1 MKYSY
6 ERDVMNIYRAAI
18 SAILLAAFSMMI
30 PSAGTAEK
38 LDEKEKQG
46 WLESGRRISM
56 GGLTHR
62 RDEAPPGRFEL
73 LMPSGGVRAILAAG
87 DSVWVGTDG
96 GLFIWVPGADTV
108 LTESGSRLVSVTS
121 LMAGENGEIWVGGEA
136 GISVR
141 RDWGW
146 DRFTAGD
153 HPFFSRITDISHGEG
168 KIWIST
174 WGQGCGYVVGDSL
187 TIMTRADSLLDDR
200 VTCVVE
206 QSDNTIWI
214 GTDSGVCRADSFSW
228 NSMRYGSRIPIGR
241 VRDIILTEE
250 GDLFVS
256 VARQGVA
263 RYSLGRVNIY
273 GPGQGLPDRDI
284 YQFGLDAGALVWAVG
299 RYGLSTWDG
308 SGWTPLRLAGI
319 SLGDHDYLS
328 VEHDL
333 EGNTYLGTA
342 GGTLASVARDSYL
355 ETQLPANGPESKIGL
370 IVSSGRT
377 MLLAGSR
384 AVYRFDG
391 GFTPIG
397 LPGKWFEGTVT
408 GLVPEQGGR
417 LWLSTRFG
425 ILHHTGSAWEVFDRR
440 QGLPTEHFTCAAGQG
455 GELWFGTFDRGVLR
469 LTSGGWVHYRS
480 RHGLPDERI
489 SAIAADRSGTVWV
502 TTMSGRVARFTG
514 DEWETLDIAGTSPG
528 QGAIVMPEDSIFLD
542 DPAVR
547 ILPSRG
553 REMEGSFAPVIGL
566 DGSGRCMFCTLEG
579 IILQSEA
586 GWRILDIPLHRS
598 GARPTAL
605 KGTADGSIWLGT
617 DGEGAWVLRDGRWLH
632 VDSTSG
638 LGDDDVLSIEE
649 DASGTVWIGTRD
661 GGVTRYSGLH

>member
-1 MKYSY
+1 
-6 ERDVMNIYRAAI
+6 MNIFRTAVTIILCAAV
-18 SAILLAAFSMMI
+18 SAMI
-30 PSAGTAEK
+30 PASGLSGKPKE
-38 LDEKEKQG
+38 LEKQG

-56 GGLTHR
+56 GSLTHR
-62 RDEAPPGRFEL
+62 ADDIPPGRFDV
-73 LMPSGGVRAILAAG
+73 LMPAGGIRAILAAG

-108 LTESGSRLVSVTS
+108 LTERGSRLASVTS
-121 LMAGENGEIWVGGEA
+121 LMAGEHGEIWVGGEA
-136 GISVR
+136 GLSVR
-141 RDWGW
+141 NDWGW
-146 DRFTAGD
+146 DRYTARE

-174 WGQGCGYVVGDSL
+174 WGQGCGYVVGDNL

-228 NSMRYGSRIPIGR
+228 TSMRYGSRIPIGR

-250 GDLFVS
+250 GDIFIS

-263 RYSLGRVNIY
+263 RYSLGRIRSY

-284 YQFGLDAGALVWAVG
+284 YQFGLDAGARVWAAG

-308 SGWTPLRLAGI
+308 SGWTPLRLPGV
-319 SLGDHDYLS
+319 SLGAHDYLS

-342 GGTLASVARDSYL
+342 GGTIVSIARDSYR
-355 ETQLPANGPESKIGL
+355 ETPLPADGPESMIGS
-370 IVSSGRT
+370 IVRSGRT
-377 MLLAGSR
+377 LLLAGRR

-397 LPGKWFEGTVT
+397 LPGRWFEGSVT
-408 GLVPEQGGR
+408 GMVPEQGGR

-425 ILHHTGSAWEVFDRR
+425 ILHHTGSGWEVFDRR
-440 QGLPTEHFTCAAGQG
+440 HGLPSEHFTCVAAGPDD
-455 GELWFGTFDRGVLR
+455 ELWFGSFDSGVLR
-469 LTSGGWVHYRS
+469 LTSGGWVHYRR

-489 SAIAADRSGTVWV
+489 SSIAADRSGTIWV
-502 TTMSGRVARFTG
+502 STLSGRIAGFNG
-514 DEWETLDIAGTSPG
+514 ENWEVLDIVGHAPG
-528 QGAIVMPEDSIFLD
+528 SGPARVEADSLFLD

-547 ILPSRG
+547 LLPSGG
-553 REMEGSFAPVIGL
+553 RELDGAFAPVIGM

-579 IILQSEA
+579 IFFQSEA
-586 GWRILDIPLHRS
+586 GWRIIDIPLLRS
-598 GARPTAL
+598 GPRPTAL
-605 KGTADGSIWLGT
+605 TGTTDGSIWLGT
-617 DGEGAWVLRDGRWLH
+617 DGEGAYVLKDGRWLH
-632 VDSTSG
+632 VDSTGG
-638 LGDDDVLSIEE
+638 LGGDHVLSIEE
-649 DASGTVWIGTRD
+649 DPSGVIWIGTRH
-661 GGVTRYSGLH
+661 GGVTRYSAGRY